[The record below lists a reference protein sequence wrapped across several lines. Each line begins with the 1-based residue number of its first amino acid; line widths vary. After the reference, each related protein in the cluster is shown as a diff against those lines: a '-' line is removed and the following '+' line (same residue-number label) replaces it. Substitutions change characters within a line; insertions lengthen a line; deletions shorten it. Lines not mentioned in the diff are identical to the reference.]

1 MARTI
6 KSRWMGRF
14 KWVGLF
20 GEVALQVS
28 LGRQEFR
35 DCVVNKGRGIGKI
48 ACGVFERQWIA

>member
-20 GEVALQVS
+20 GEVTLQVN

-35 DCVVNKGRGIGKI
+35 D
-48 ACGVFERQWIA
+48 W